1 MAINLLPEPT
11 TGAPT
16 GLNDYNYQNALQQAL
31 HGLNEYNNILTEWE
45 TAAEPE
51 IAVGSRMVHDGGL
64 YECQTADEA
73 IAGAPADGYVYI
85 KLTEAAGVLT
95 ADFVTSDAGYT
106 FDPIKGGWYH
116 ADGTQLLPY
125 VLLKYDSSYWKKTK
139 FLPHQMGE
147 SADLATA
154 AQVYPF
160 AVMGTIY
167 QDDQLDALPLPA
179 DLTYF
184 PFGNQNA
191 EDSDGNAPVFR
202 GGGVSWLPYTDANT
216 KHSNRGFFHFNAG
229 FLGYSFSF
237 GNEQVIAL
245 RIKPNFNYHNP
256 YDIYIFNINNFSG
269 SADNAGLL
277 MYQSSTDKFFFRIQD
292 DATHRIDISSDQF
305 LNNASFQVW
314 TDIYIKYS
322 KANNNADMWI
332 NGVIMD
338 GVANGTKTLTGGAA
352 AITGL
357 NMTYTHF
364 SIGGVCAN
372 TTGYSD
378 YLGTNFYLS
387 DFALDD
393 HYVDT
398 YYDNYDGGTVYPYV
412 IDITKM
418 LSGKGQNWQIL
429 QSGNAGFRQLSTDS
443 IDFGAGQVKM
453 KKLCIG
459 VWNMKTGLDQ
469 TLSFTHGIT
478 FTKIISV
485 MGYIINDAG
494 TFLYPF
500 PSMDWYD
507 FSGADNFGLG
517 VSVITSTEI
526 NLFKTKLS
534 EFNGT
539 TNFDDVT
546 INRGYIWILYEV

>member
-1 MAINLLPEPT
+1 
-11 TGAPT
+11 
-16 GLNDYNYQNALQQAL
+16 
-31 HGLNEYNNILTEWE
+31 
-45 TAAEPE
+45 
-51 IAVGSRMVHDGGL
+51 
-64 YECQTADEA
+64 
-73 IAGAPADGYVYI
+73 
-85 KLTEAAGVLT
+85 
-95 ADFVTSDAGYT
+95 
-106 FDPIKGGWYH
+106 
-116 ADGTQLLPY
+116 
-125 VLLKYDSSYWKKTK
+125 
-139 FLPHQMGE
+139 
-147 SADLATA
+147 
-154 AQVYPF
+154 
-160 AVMGTIY
+160 
-167 QDDQLDALPLPA
+167 
-179 DLTYF
+179 
-184 PFGNQNA
+184 
-191 EDSDGNAPVFR
+191 
-202 GGGVSWLPYTDANT
+202 
-216 KHSNRGFFHFNAG
+216 
-229 FLGYSFSF
+229 
-237 GNEQVIAL
+237 
-245 RIKPNFNYHNP
+245 
-256 YDIYIFNINNFSG
+256 
-269 SADNAGLL
+269 
-277 MYQSSTDKFFFRIQD
+277 
-292 DATHRIDISSDQF
+292 
-305 LNNASFQVW
+305 
-314 TDIYIKYS
+314 
-322 KANNNADMWI
+322 
-332 NGVIMD
+332 MD

-364 SIGGVCAN
+364 SIGGVCAK